1 VSTGSSSSSGS
12 IGSGQLDN
20 LRVGECL
27 FEHRQPEE
35 MIPMRV
41 GGVDGR
47 KMLPAL
53 ADLSGELV
61 RLAQRELGIDEQ
73 DVALADDH
81 RRVDVVADLALAGV
95 YLERK
100 PCRV

>member
-27 FEHRQPEE
+27 LEHRQPEE
-35 MIPMRV
+35 MIRMLV